1 MEIIMETERLLL
13 RKMTDADFPALCRML
28 QDEEVMYAYAHAFS
42 DEEAHNWLSR
52 QQARYQQY
60 GFGLWAAILKKSG
73 EMIGQC
79 GVTVQDCN
87 GREVLEVGYLF
98 CKDFWG
104 QGYATEAAKACRD
117 YAFTHLH
124 ADEVFSI
131 IRDNNFPS
139 QRVAKRNGMQPHGS
153 FTKHYYGIDMPHIV
167 YSIQR
172 EEWEQEQKK

>member
-42 DEEAHNWLSR
+42 DEEAHDWLSR

-117 YAFTHLH
+117 YAFTQFH

-139 QRVAKRNGMQPHGS
+139 QRVAKRNGMQPRGG